1 MKQSTNTTIVTIA
14 KKLTVFAANLG
25 IFTCSFAS
33 IASLVLLL
41 GQFDLTEI
49 LPKGTVMTFSG
60 YDAWGGV
67 NALVAT
73 LVASNTLMT
82 YGFIKLKAFAK
93 NFQETDLFEA
103 STVSF
108 LRKGALLM
116 VLVGTI
122 QAATEFIISPTHIV
136 LSFPLAG
143 WLFIA
148 SLVLSYIQANRA
160 SKIA

>member
-1 MKQSTNTTIVTIA
+1 MKQTTVANIISIA
-14 KKLTVFAANLG
+14 KKCTVFAANLG
-25 IFTCSFAS
+25 IFTCSVAS

-41 GQFDLTEI
+41 GQVDLMAF

-82 YGFIKLKAFAK
+82 YAFIKLKAFAK

-116 VLVGTI
+116 TLVGVI
-122 QAATEFIISPTHIV
+122 QAATEFIIRPTHII

-143 WLFIA
+143 WLFMT
-148 SLVLSYIQANRA
+148 SLVLAYIQENRA